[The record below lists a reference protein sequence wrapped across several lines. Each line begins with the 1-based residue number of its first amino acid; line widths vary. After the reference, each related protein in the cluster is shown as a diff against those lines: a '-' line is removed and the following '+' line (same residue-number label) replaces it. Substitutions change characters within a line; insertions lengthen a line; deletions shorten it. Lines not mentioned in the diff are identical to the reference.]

1 MKWIHL
7 SQNIDYKMKI
17 LKFGGKSLANGE
29 PLKKAIEIIEK
40 SHKSEKISVV
50 VSARGNDTD
59 KLIHLAKLAKAG
71 ESFREKLIEFFDY
84 HKEVS
89 SSLSFDLEY
98 SALYDTLK
106 AIQAIK
112 ISNDAVLDQIVSFG
126 ERISTRI
133 LSHQLQAKGI
143 PAIGVDA
150 RKLLLAERKNG
161 DTVVDLKTSRLRT
174 LEFFESFNQKSIP
187 IITGFIAS
195 DIEGN
200 TVTLGRN
207 GSNYT
212 ATLIANFLNAKS
224 VENWTNINGF
234 YTADPFLVDSA
245 KPIQHLSFREA
256 NELAQFGANIIH
268 PKTIVPLIEKNIP
281 IVIKNSFDPDKAG
294 TTIDQDG
301 SGKGIKA
308 VNVIKDCVLVSIE
321 GKGMA
326 DKVGIDARIFN
337 ELRVNNIS
345 VKLISQASSERSIGF
360 IVDSKD
366 GHNVKDIIET
376 TFNSEIEKGDI
387 SSVVVN
393 SNIAVIA
400 ITGRHNYALEK
411 AISGL
416 RKNKIWLHLIA
427 NSING
432 EHISLVID
440 NSQVK
445 KAVNVVHNHVFG
457 ALKTIHVFAFGKGNV
472 GSTFIEQVLDTK
484 ETLTQKRNLK
494 IKVIGVA
501 DSKTYVFNSSG
512 LGKNWR
518 EALSNSQNSSN
529 IDHILEK
536 LNSSDLENVVI
547 VDNTANPQIASLYK
561 KFVLAGYDVIASNK
575 IANTL
580 PYPIYKD
587 FRKKVREKNR
597 HFLYETNVGAGLP
610 VIDTIKHLVD
620 ADENVNAING
630 VFSGSL
636 SYIFNTFSNSDLSFS
651 EVLVS
656 AKEKGFT
663 EPDPREDLQGN
674 DVARKLLILAREIGF
689 ESNLEDIQ
697 VESLIPEHLR
707 GISTWDEFQANFK
720 QLDKHYCD
728 VRSTLKEGEVL
739 RYVGTL
745 ENSGNMR
752 VELIRINPGEPLANL
767 KESDSLI
774 QIYTDS
780 YGEKPIIIQGAG
792 AGAEVTARGVY
803 SDLIRIGNL
812 N

>member
-1 MKWIHL
+1 
-7 SQNIDYKMKI
+7 MKI

-29 PLKKAIEIIEK
+29 PIKKAIEIIVNSRKE
-40 SHKSEKISVV
+40 HKVSIV

-59 KLIHLAKLAKAG
+59 KLIKLAQIAKSG
-71 ESFREKLIEFFDY
+71 EPFREELVEFFSY
-84 HKEVS
+84 HKEAS
-89 SSLSFDLEY
+89 DSLSFDLEY

-106 AIQAIK
+106 AIQSIK
-112 ISNDAVLDQIVSFG
+112 ICNDAVLDQIVSFG
-126 ERISTRI
+126 ERISTRT
-133 LSHQLQAKGI
+133 LVHQLQAKGI

-150 RKLLLAERKNG
+150 RKLIVAERKHG
-161 DTVVDLKTSRLRT
+161 EILVDLDESRKRT
-174 LEFFESFNQKSIP
+174 EEFFRDFNSNSIP
-187 IITGFIAS
+187 IITGYIAS
-195 DIEGN
+195 DKEGN
-200 TVTLGRN
+200 TITLGRN
-207 GSNYT
+207 GSNYS
-212 ATLIANFLNAKS
+212 ATLLANFLDAEI

-234 YTADPFLVDSA
+234 YSADPFLVEGA
-245 KPIQHLSFREA
+245 KPIKHLSFKEA

-281 IVIKNSFDPDKAG
+281 IVIKNSFEPEIEG
-294 TTIDQDG
+294 TLIDQKG

-308 VNVIKDCVLVSIE
+308 VNVINDCVLVSIE

-360 IVDSKD
+360 IVDDQDSQ
-366 GHNVKDIIET
+366 NVKEIIES
-376 TFNSEIEKGDI
+376 TFSSEIEKGDI
-387 SSVVVN
+387 STVN
-393 SNIAVIA
+393 VNRDIAVIA

-427 NSING
+427 NSISG

-445 KAVNVVHNHVFG
+445 KAVNTVHNQVFG
-457 ALKTIHVFAFGKGNV
+457 ALKTINVFALGKGTV
-472 GSTFIEQVLDTK
+472 GRTFINQVLDTK
-484 ETLTQKRNLK
+484 DELSERRNLK
-494 IKVIGVA
+494 VKIIGVA
-501 DSKTYVFNSSG
+501 DSKKFVFEPTGLGPNWEEQLFNSQKVSDIDQIIDE
-512 LGKNWR
+512 LKN
-518 EALSNSQNSSN
+518 
-529 IDHILEK
+529 
-536 LNSSDLENVVI
+536 SDLENIVI
-547 VDNTANPQIASLYK
+547 IDNTANSDIASQYER
-561 KFVLAGYDVIASNK
+561 FVIAGFDVIASNK

-580 PYPIYKD
+580 PYPIYEN
-587 FRKKVREKNR
+587 FRRRIREKNR

-620 ADENVNAING
+620 ADEQVNSING

-636 SYIFNTFSNSDLSFS
+636 SYIFNTFSNDDIPFSD
-651 EVLVS
+651 VLLS
-656 AKEKGFT
+656 AKSKGFT
-663 EPDPREDLQGN
+663 EPDPREDLGGK
-674 DVARKLLILAREIGF
+674 DVARKLLILAREIGYEANF
-689 ESNLEDIQ
+689 EDIEI
-697 VESLIPEHLR
+697 ESLIPEQLNN
-707 GISTWDEFQANFK
+707 ISTWEEFEQNFNS
-720 QLDKHYCD
+720 LDQHFESIKGKLGD
-728 VRSTLKEGEVL
+728 GEVL

-745 ENSGNMR
+745 NNEGKMR
-752 VELIRINPGEPLANL
+752 VELVSVKPDEPLAHL

-774 QIYTDS
+774 QIYTES
-780 YGEKPIIIQGAG
+780 YGKKPIIIQGAG